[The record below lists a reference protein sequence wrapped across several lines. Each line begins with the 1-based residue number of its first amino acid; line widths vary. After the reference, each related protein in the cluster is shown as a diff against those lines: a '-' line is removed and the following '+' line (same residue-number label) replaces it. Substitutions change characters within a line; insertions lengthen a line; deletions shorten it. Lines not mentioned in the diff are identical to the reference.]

1 MTAELTA
8 LAAALLV
15 QVATL
20 TIFSVVANRELGHR
34 VTLSPRDGGI
44 PPLSARLGR
53 LQRATTNGFEGLTL
67 FAPAVLIVA
76 TSGSASALTAT
87 AAWAYV
93 ALRILYI
100 PAYAFGWVPWRSVIW
115 GLGLF
120 ATLTLIGAALAH
132 AFILA

>member
-1 MTAELTA
+1 MTAELSA

-20 TIFSVVANRELGHR
+20 TVYAVVANRELGHR

-44 PPLSARLGR
+44 PPLSPLLGR
-53 LQRATTNGFEGLTL
+53 LQRATTNGFEGLAL

-76 TSGSASALTAT
+76 VGGSSDGFTAF

-100 PAYAFGWVPWRSVIW
+100 PAYAFGWVPWRSLIW
-115 GLGLF
+115 GLGLL
-120 ATLTLIGAALAH
+120 ATLTLIGAALAR
-132 AFILA
+132 AYILA